1 MLSHC
6 SAPQGLGADG
16 YRGDILV
23 AGVEATGLR
32 VLVEQAHPGE
42 GLAASRAAVLLVLQV
57 GLEVGPQVGFVCKV
71 PGAVVAGEGFLPG
84 VGPHVTLEQPRTG
97 EGLAA
102 LRALAGQGVRPDVH
116 LQCGLGGV
124 VLAAVLTRELLLDLV
139 GAVQLLMLQEP
150 GLRGEALLAFVA
162 LQGRFLHLDRSH
174 HRFRDKSGE
183 GRVPGKRR
191 L

>member
-16 YRGDILV
+16 YRGDLLV
-23 AGVEATGLR
+23 AGVEAAGLR

-102 LRALAGQGVRPDVH
+102 LRALAGQGVGPDVH
-116 LQCGLGGV
+116 LQRGLGGV

-162 LQGRFLHLDRSH
+162 LQGRLLHLDRSH
-174 HRFRDKSGE
+174 QRVCDKSC
-183 GRVPGKRR
+183 
-191 L
+191 

>member
-1 MLSHC
+1 MLSQG

-16 YRGDILV
+16 YRGDLLV
-23 AGVEATGLR
+23 AGIEAAGLR

-42 GLAASRAAVLLVLQV
+42 GLAASWAAVLLVLQV
-57 GLEVGPQVGFVCKV
+57 GLEVGPKVGFVCKV

-84 VGPHVTLEQPRTG
+84 VGPHVTLEQPRPG

-139 GAVQLLMLQEP
+139 GAVQLLMFQES
-150 GLRGEALLAFVA
+150 GLCGEALLAFVA
-162 LQGRFLHLDRSH
+162 VICFY
-174 HRFRDKSGE
+174 
-183 GRVPGKRR
+183 R
-191 L
+191 LLNWQ